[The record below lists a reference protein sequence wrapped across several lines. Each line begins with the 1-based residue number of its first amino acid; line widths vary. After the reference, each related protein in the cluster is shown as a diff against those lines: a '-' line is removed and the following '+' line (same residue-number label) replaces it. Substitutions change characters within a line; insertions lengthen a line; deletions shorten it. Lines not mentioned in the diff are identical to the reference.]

1 MVFVSFFY
9 SSVIEFFYDENVLKL
24 ALAALIGSI
33 IGLERSL
40 KHKPAGLKTAMIL
53 TVGSCLLTIVSIFSA
68 ELYSEAYTKPMDP
81 LRLAAQVISGIG
93 FIGGGVILVRK
104 NDVISGITTAVM
116 LWVCGAIG
124 IAVGAGFYKE
134 AILTLAFLILA
145 VQILPL
151 VLDKIGPKGLKEKE
165 IKVRM
170 YTSKE
175 VQLTELIKQIKGL
188 DYRISSVKVKE
199 EATQYF
205 LTFVVMTK
213 KEMFTTDVFYQ
224 LKTLDEVEKVE
235 VENLS

>member
-1 MVFVSFFY
+1 L
-9 SSVIEFFYDENVLKL
+9 ILLDFFYDENILKL
-24 ALAALIGSI
+24 VIAAIIGII

-68 ELYSEAYTKPMDP
+68 EIYSEAYAKPMDP

-134 AILTLAFLILA
+134 AIVTLVLLILA
-145 VQILPL
+145 VQILPFL
-151 VLDKIGPKGLKEKE
+151 INKIGPKGLKEKE
-165 IKVRM
+165 IKVRT
-170 YTSKE
+170 YTSKDI
-175 VQLTELIKQIKGL
+175 QLTELLKQIKAF
-188 DYRISSVKVKE
+188 DYKISSMKVKE
-199 EATQYF
+199 ESTQYLLSF
-205 LTFVVMTK
+205 IVMTHK
-213 KEMFTTDVFYQ
+213 DVYTTDVFYQ
-224 LKTLDEVEKVE
+224 LKSLKGIEKVE

>member
-1 MVFVSFFY
+1 MFSFY
-9 SSVIEFFYDENVLKL
+9 SVVIDFFYDENVLKL
-24 ALAALIGSI
+24 AIAALIGSI

-134 AILTLAFLILA
+134 AILTLVLLILA
-145 VQILPL
+145 VQVLPL
-151 VLDKIGPKGLKEKE
+151 VLDRIGPKGLKDKE

-175 VQLTELIKQIKGL
+175 IQLTELIKQIKAL
-188 DYRISSVKVKE
+188 DYRVSSVKVKE
-199 EATQYF
+199 EATQYL
-205 LTFVVMTK
+205 LTFIVMTN

-224 LKTLDEVEKVE
+224 LKTLKEVEKVE

>member
-1 MVFVSFFY
+1 MVIV
-9 SSVIEFFYDENVLKL
+9 EFFYDENILKL
-24 ALAALIGSI
+24 AIAAIIGII

-53 TVGSCLLTIVSIFSA
+53 TVGSCLLTIVSIYSA

-134 AILTLAFLILA
+134 SIITLILLILA
-145 VQILPL
+145 VQILPFIIGK
-151 VLDKIGPKGLKEKE
+151 VGPKGLREKE
-165 IKVRM
+165 IKVRA
-170 YTSKE
+170 YIRKDI
-175 VQLTELIKQIKGL
+175 QLTDIIKQIKAF
-188 DYRISSVKVKE
+188 DYKISSVKVKE
-199 EATQYF
+199 ETTQYL
-205 LTFVVMTK
+205 LTFIVMTHK
-213 KEMFTTDVFYQ
+213 KVYTTDVFYQ
-224 LKTLDEVEKVE
+224 LKSLDGIEKVE

>member
-1 MVFVSFFY
+1 MLFSIPFVTEF
-9 SSVIEFFYDENVLKL
+9 IHFFYDENVLKL
-24 ALAALIGSI
+24 VFAAIIGSI

-53 TVGSCLLTIVSIFSA
+53 TVGSCLLTIVSIYSA

-124 IAVGAGFYKE
+124 IAVGASFYKE
-134 AILTLAFLILA
+134 ALVTLGLLILA
-145 VQILPL
+145 VQILPYL
-151 VLDKIGPKGLKEKE
+151 INKIGPKGLKEKE

-175 VQLTELIKQIKGL
+175 IQLTDLIKHIKAF
-188 DYRISSVKVKE
+188 DYKISSVKVKE
-199 EATQYF
+199 EATQYL
-205 LTFVVMTK
+205 LTFIVMTH

-224 LKTLDEVEKVE
+224 LKTLEGIEKVE

>member
-1 MVFVSFFY
+1 MLLFNSFFM
-9 SSVIEFFYDENVLKL
+9 VIVEFFYDENILKL
-24 ALAALIGSI
+24 AIAAIIGII

-53 TVGSCLLTIVSIFSA
+53 TVGSCLLTIVSIYSA

-134 AILTLAFLILA
+134 SIITLILLILA
-145 VQILPL
+145 VQILPFIIGK
-151 VLDKIGPKGLKEKE
+151 VGPKGLREKE
-165 IKVRM
+165 IKVRA
-170 YTSKE
+170 YIRKDI
-175 VQLTELIKQIKGL
+175 QLTDIIKQIKAF
-188 DYRISSVKVKE
+188 DYKISSVKVKE
-199 EATQYF
+199 ETTQYL
-205 LTFVVMTK
+205 LTFIVMTHK
-213 KEMFTTDVFYQ
+213 KVYTTDVFYQ
-224 LKTLDEVEKVE
+224 LKSLDGIEKVE

>member
-1 MVFVSFFY
+1 LLLSISLSKILTDFFF
-9 SSVIEFFYDENVLKL
+9 EENVLKL
-24 ALAALIGSI
+24 VIAALIGII

-53 TVGSCLLTIVSIFSA
+53 TVGSCLLTIVSIYSA
-68 ELYSEAYTKPMDP
+68 EVYSEAYTKPMDP

-104 NDVISGITTAVM
+104 NDVISGITTAVL

-134 AILTLAFLILA
+134 SFITLGLLILA
-145 VQILPL
+145 VSVLPFIIG
-151 VLDKIGPKGLKEKE
+151 KIGPKGLKEKE
-165 IKVRM
+165 IKVRT

-175 VQLTELIKQIKGL
+175 IQLTDLIIQMKAF
-188 DYRISSVKVKE
+188 DYKITSVKVKE
-199 EATQYF
+199 ESTQYL
-205 LTFVVMTK
+205 LTFVVMTH
-213 KEMFTTDVFYQ
+213 KEVYTTDVFYQ
-224 LKTLDEVEKVE
+224 LKSLKGIEKVE

>member
-1 MVFVSFFY
+1 M
-9 SSVIEFFYDENVLKL
+9 ILLDFFYDENILKL
-24 ALAALIGSI
+24 VIAAIIGII

-68 ELYSEAYTKPMDP
+68 EIYSEAYAKPMDP

-134 AILTLAFLILA
+134 AIVTLVLLILA
-145 VQILPL
+145 VQILPFL
-151 VLDKIGPKGLKEKE
+151 INKIGPKGLKEKE
-165 IKVRM
+165 IKVRT
-170 YTSKE
+170 YTSKDI
-175 VQLTELIKQIKGL
+175 QLTELLKQIKAF
-188 DYRISSVKVKE
+188 DYKISSMKVKE
-199 EATQYF
+199 ESTQYLLSF
-205 LTFVVMTK
+205 IVMTHK
-213 KEMFTTDVFYQ
+213 DVYTTDVFYQ
-224 LKTLDEVEKVE
+224 LKSLKGIEKVE